1 MRSVEKENKTLY
13 KLDFGEWIDQQVIAL
28 KNKDVTALDWVNL
41 QEEIESL
48 GASDKRAI
56 NSLTRQLLIH
66 LLLYAYWTVNRDF
79 YLSGWK
85 IEINNFRNDL
95 SDFLDSR
102 NYYQHF
108 ENNLDKNYNK
118 ALKQVNLKAENANL
132 SLNLPLKYPF
142 TIEQILDDDWY
153 PPLLNIDSKL

>member
-1 MRSVEKENKTLY
+1 MRSVEKDNKTLY
-13 KLDFGEWIDQQVIAL
+13 ELDFGEWIDQQVIAL
-28 KNKDVTALDWVNL
+28 KNKDVSALDWSNL

-48 GASDKRAI
+48 GVSDKRAI

-66 LLLYAYWTVNRDF
+66 LLLYAYWTINRDF

-95 SDFLDSR
+95 SDFLDSK

-118 ALKQVNLKAENANL
+118 ALKQVNLKAETTNL
-132 SLNLPLKYPF
+132 TFNLPLKYPF

-153 PPLLNIDSKL
+153 PALI

>member
-1 MRSVEKENKTLY
+1 MNKTLY
-13 KLDFGEWIDQQVIAL
+13 ESDFGAWIEQQAIAL
-28 KNKDVTALDWVNL
+28 KNQDASALDWGNL

-66 LLLYAYWTVNRDF
+66 LLLYAYWSINRDF

-95 SDFLDSR
+95 SDFLDSK
-102 NYYQHF
+102 NYYKYF
-108 ENNLDKNYNK
+108 ENNLDKNYSK
-118 ALKQVNLKAENANL
+118 AVKQVNLKAENANL
-132 SLNLPLKYPF
+132 SFNLPLQCPF
-142 TIEQILDDDWY
+142 TIQQILDDDWY
-153 PPLLNIDSKL
+153 PQS

>member
-1 MRSVEKENKTLY
+1 MRSVEKDNKTLY
-13 KLDFGEWIDQQVIAL
+13 ELDFGEWVDQQVIAL
-28 KNKDVTALDWVNL
+28 KNKDVSALDWSNL

-48 GASDKRAI
+48 GVSDKRAI

-66 LLLYAYWTVNRDF
+66 LLLYAYWTINRDF

-95 SDFLDSR
+95 SDFLDSK
-102 NYYQHF
+102 NYDQHF

-118 ALKQVNLKAENANL
+118 ALKQVNLKAESANL
-132 SLNLPLKYPF
+132 SFNLPLKCPL

-153 PPLLNIDSKL
+153 PSLI

>member
-1 MRSVEKENKTLY
+1 MTSVEKDNKTLY
-13 KLDFGEWIDQQVIAL
+13 ELDFGEWIDQQVIAL
-28 KNKDVTALDWVNL
+28 KNKDVSALDWSNL

-48 GASDKRAI
+48 GVSDKRAI

-66 LLLYAYWTVNRDF
+66 LLLYAYWTINRDF

-95 SDFLDSR
+95 SDFLDSK

-118 ALKQVNLKAENANL
+118 ALKQVNLKAETANL
-132 SLNLPLKYPF
+132 TFNLPVKCPF

-153 PPLLNIDSKL
+153 PPLLNINSK

>member
-1 MRSVEKENKTLY
+1 MRNLKKRNQTLY
-13 KLDFGEWIDQQVIAL
+13 ELDFGEWVEQQVMAL
-28 KNKDVTALDWVNL
+28 KNQDVNALDWDNL

-66 LLLYAYWTVNRDF
+66 LLLYAYWSSNRDF

-102 NYYQHF
+102 NYYKYF
-108 ENNLDKNYNK
+108 ENNLDKNYSK
-118 ALKQVNLKAENANL
+118 AVKQVKLKAENANL
-132 SLNLPLKYPF
+132 SFNLPSKSPF

-153 PPLLNIDSKL
+153 SPLLNINSK

>member
-1 MRSVEKENKTLY
+1 MRNVEKGNKTLY
-13 KLDFGEWIDQQVIAL
+13 ELDFGEWIEQQAIAL
-28 KNKDVTALDWVNL
+28 KNKDASALDWDNL

-48 GASDKRAI
+48 GASDKRVI

-66 LLLYAYWTVNRDF
+66 LLLYAYWSINRDF

-108 ENNLDKNYNK
+108 ENNLDENYSK
-118 ALKQVNLKAENANL
+118 AFKQVEFKAENANF
-132 SLNLPLKYPF
+132 SFNLPLKCPF
-142 TIEQILDDDWY
+142 TIQQILDDDWY
-153 PPLLNIDSKL
+153 PPLLNIDSK

>member
-13 KLDFGEWIDQQVIAL
+13 ELDFGEWIDQQVIAL
-28 KNKDVTALDWVNL
+28 KNKDASALDWSNL

-95 SDFLDSR
+95 SDFLESK

-108 ENNLDKNYNK
+108 ENNLDKNYSK
-118 ALKQVNLKAENANL
+118 ALKPANLKAESANL
-132 SLNLPLKYPF
+132 SLNLPLKCPF

-153 PPLLNIDSKL
+153 PSLLNLDSK